1 MIESVPYITPAD
13 PLPVAS
19 TVIQSNVLPQVPLV
33 QSTQILTQPSQ
44 VLASQAIPASSVVTS
59 VTPTVTA
66 PVPQFQ
72 YVPVASVMHQPRA
85 QVTSGVKVVPI
96 YDDF

>member
-1 MIESVPYITPAD
+1 MIESAPYITPAD

-19 TVIQSNVLPQVPLV
+19 SIAQSNVLPQVPLV

-44 VLASQAIPASSVVTS
+44 VIASQAIPAASVVPS
-59 VTPTVTA
+59 VVQPQ
-66 PVPQFQ
+66 QFQ
-72 YVPVASVMHQPRA
+72 YVPVASVMHQPRG
-85 QVTSGVKVVPI
+85 QIISGVKVVPI

>member
-1 MIESVPYITPAD
+1 MIESTPYITPAD

-19 TVIQSNVLPQVPLV
+19 SIAQSSVLPQVPLV

-44 VLASQAIPASSVVTS
+44 VLASQAIPAASVVPS
-59 VTPTVTA
+59 VVQP
-66 PVPQFQ
+66 PQFQ
-72 YVPVASVMHQPRA
+72 YVPVASTMHQPRG

>member
-1 MIESVPYITPAD
+1 MIESTPYITPAD

-19 TVIQSNVLPQVPLV
+19 SIAQSSVLPQVPLV

-44 VLASQAIPASSVVTS
+44 VIASQAIPAASVVPS
-59 VTPTVTA
+59 VVQPQ
-66 PVPQFQ
+66 QFQ
-72 YVPVASVMHQPRA
+72 YVPVASVMHQPRG
-85 QVTSGVKVVPI
+85 QITSGVKVVPI

>member
-1 MIESVPYITPAD
+1 MIESTPYITPAD

-19 TVIQSNVLPQVPLV
+19 SIAQSSVLPQVPLV
-33 QSTQILTQPSQ
+33 QSTQILTQPSA
-44 VLASQAIPASSVVTS
+44 VLASQAVPAASMVTS

-66 PVPQFQ
+66 PAPQFQ
-72 YVPVASVMHQPRA
+72 YVPVASVMHQPRGPIS
-85 QVTSGVKVVPI
+85 SGVKVVPI

>member
-1 MIESVPYITPAD
+1 MIESTPYITPAD

-19 TVIQSNVLPQVPLV
+19 SIAQSSVLPQVPLV

-44 VLASQAIPASSVVTS
+44 VLASQAIPAASVVPS
-59 VTPTVTA
+59 VAQPQ
-66 PVPQFQ
+66 QFQ
-72 YVPVASVMHQPRA
+72 YVPVASTMHMPRS
-85 QVTSGVKVVPI
+85 QVSSGVKVVPI

>member
-1 MIESVPYITPAD
+1 MIESTPYITPAD

-19 TVIQSNVLPQVPLV
+19 SIAQSNVLPQVPLV

-44 VLASQAIPASSVVTS
+44 VIASQAIPAASVVPS
-59 VTPTVTA
+59 VVQPQ
-66 PVPQFQ
+66 QFQ
-72 YVPVASVMHQPRA
+72 YVPVASTMHQPRSV
-85 QVTSGVKVVPI
+85 VTSGVKVVPI

>member
-1 MIESVPYITPAD
+1 MIESTPYITPAD

-19 TVIQSNVLPQVPLV
+19 SIAQSNVLPQVPLV

-44 VLASQAIPASSVVTS
+44 VVASQAIPAVSVVPS
-59 VTPTVTA
+59 VVQPQ
-66 PVPQFQ
+66 QFQ
-72 YVPVASVMHQPRA
+72 YVPVASTMHQPRP
-85 QVTSGVKVVPI
+85 QFSSGVKVVPI

>member
-1 MIESVPYITPAD
+1 MIESAPYITPAD

-19 TVIQSNVLPQVPLV
+19 SIAQSNVLPQVPLV

-44 VLASQAIPASSVVTS
+44 VIASQAIPAASVVPS
-59 VTPTVTA
+59 VVQPQ
-66 PVPQFQ
+66 QFQ
-72 YVPVASVMHQPRA
+72 YVPVASVMHQPRG
-85 QVTSGVKVVPI
+85 QITSGVKVVPI

>member
-1 MIESVPYITPAD
+1 MIESAPYITPAD

-19 TVIQSNVLPQVPLV
+19 TITQSNVLPQVPLV
-33 QSTQILTQPSQ
+33 QSTQILTQPTP
-44 VLASQAIPASSVVTS
+44 VIASQAMRAASVVTS

-66 PVPQFQ
+66 PAPQFQ
-72 YVPVASVMHQPRA
+72 YVPVASVMHQPRG
-85 QVTSGVKVVPI
+85 QITSGVKVVPI

>member
-1 MIESVPYITPAD
+1 MIESAPYITPAD

-19 TVIQSNVLPQVPLV
+19 TITQSNVLPQVPLV
-33 QSTQILTQPSQ
+33 QSTQILTQPTP
-44 VLASQAIPASSVVTS
+44 VIASQAIPAASMVTS
-59 VTPTVTA
+59 VTPAVTA

>member
-1 MIESVPYITPAD
+1 MIESTPYITPAD

-19 TVIQSNVLPQVPLV
+19 SIAQSNVLPQVPLV
-33 QSTQILTQPSQ
+33 QSTQILTQSTP
-44 VLASQAIPASSVVTS
+44 VLASQAIPAASVA
-59 VTPTVTA
+59 PT
-66 PVPQFQ
+66 VPQFQ
-72 YVPVASVMHQPRA
+72 YVPVASVMHQPRG

>member
-1 MIESVPYITPAD
+1 MIESTPYITPAD

-19 TVIQSNVLPQVPLV
+19 SVVQSNVLPQVPLV
-33 QSTQILTQPSQ
+33 QSTQILTQSTPVITSQ
-44 VLASQAIPASSVVTS
+44 TIHAASKVSSVIPA
-59 VTPTVTA
+59 VTA
-66 PVPQFQ
+66 PAPQYQ

-85 QVTSGVKVVPI
+85 PAFSGVKVVPI